1 MTPAVVASLVSL
13 GSKLAGAIFGPTE
26 LDQIKQAISAGNIVA
41 WWRLKAM
48 ITPLDA
54 GKIVQ
59 YHGTTGAMLVTL
71 IGNRYQLTDAE
82 RAALATAAG
91 PTATQPKYWS
101 PFGDQFVGVATIRD
115 YADTGV
121 ADLMENKSRETLN
134 ATNPI
139 PSPAALPLTPN
150 TALAPAVVPAKAAGC
165 SLILVAAVGIGG
177 ALLIF

>member
-26 LDQIKQAISAGNIVA
+26 LDVIKQEISAGNVVA

-54 GKIVQ
+54 GNIVK
-59 YHGTTGAMLVTL
+59 YYGTNGSMLVAL
-71 IGNRYQLTDAE
+71 IGNRYQLTDTE
-82 RAALATAAG
+82 RAALVTAAG
-91 PTATQPKYWS
+91 IQAAQPKYWP
-101 PFGDQFVGVATIRD
+101 PFGTQFVGLGTIRE

-121 ADLMENKSRETLN
+121 ADLMEAKSRDTLN

-139 PSPAALPLTPN
+139 PAPAALPLTPN
-150 TALAPAVVPAKAAGC
+150 TALAPAVAPVRASGC
-165 SLILVAAVGIGG
+165 FSILVAAIGIGG